1 MRKLVAVSVAAL
13 ACCAPH
19 IALGQTAPA
28 GPVSLILVT
37 WLQPKGSAPSAMPT
51 PAISVIG
58 SFNDGTACMAAARQ
72 AQRANGDDAMTYNFI
87 CVPNR

>member
-1 MRKLVAVSVAAL
+1 MRKLLAVLFAAL
-13 ACCAPH
+13 TCCAPH
-19 IALGQTAPA
+19 IAWGQTPPA

-37 WLQPKGSAPSAMPT
+37 WLQPKGSPTSTLTAPAV
-51 PAISVIG
+51 AVVG
-58 SFNDGTACMAAARQ
+58 SFNDAAACMAAARQ

>member
-1 MRKLVAVSVAAL
+1 MKKLVALSAAFV
-13 ACCAPH
+13 CCVPQ
-19 IALGQTAPA
+19 IALSQTPPT

-37 WLQPKGSAPSAMPT
+37 WLQPKGNASPATTT
-51 PAISVIG
+51 PAVAVVG
-58 SFNDGTACMAAARQ
+58 NFNDAAACMTAARQ

>member
-19 IALGQTAPA
+19 IASGQTAPA
-28 GPVSLILVT
+28 GPVSLILVI
-37 WLQPKGSAPSAMPT
+37 WLQPKGSAPPTMTT
-51 PAISVIG
+51 PAVTVVG
-58 SFNDGTACMAAARQ
+58 SFNDAPACMAAARQ

>member
-1 MRKLVAVSVAAL
+1 MKKLVALSAAVF
-13 ACCAPH
+13 ACCVPQ
-19 IALGQTAPA
+19 IALSQTPPA

-37 WLQPKGSAPSAMPT
+37 WLQPKGNASPATTT
-51 PAISVIG
+51 PAVAVVG
-58 SFNDGTACMAAARQ
+58 SFNDAAACMAAARQ